1 MRKGGGMESGA
12 RVKRVLVVE
21 DEPAISQVCLRVLS
35 AEGFEVDLA
44 ENGARAQKRLKE
56 NDYDLC
62 LIDIMTPIMDGKR
75 LYRWIMDKR
84 SHLVKG
90 VIFTT
95 GDAINPDTR
104 AFLDRVDRPF
114 LPKPFTLEELKRVV
128 VETLGKVGE

>member
-1 MRKGGGMESGA
+1 METGA

-44 ENGARAQKRLKE
+44 ENGASAQKRLREK
-56 NDYDLC
+56 DYDLC
-62 LIDIMTPIMDGKR
+62 LIDIVTPVMDGKR
-75 LYRWIMDKR
+75 LYRWITDKR
-84 SHLVKG
+84 PQLVKG

-114 LPKPFTLEELKRVV
+114 LPKPFTLEELKRVIM
-128 VETLGKVGE
+128 ETLGKVGE

>member
-1 MRKGGGMESGA
+1 METRG
-12 RVKRVLVVE
+12 KRVLVVE

-35 AEGFEVDLA
+35 AEGLEVDLA
-44 ENGARAQKRLKE
+44 ENGASAQKRLKE
-56 NDYDLC
+56 KDYDLC

-75 LYRWIMDKR
+75 LYRWIVDKR
-84 SHLVKG
+84 PQLVKG

-114 LPKPFTLEELKRVV
+114 LPKPFTLDELKKVV
-128 VETLGKVGE
+128 METLGKVGE

>member
-1 MRKGGGMESGA
+1 MESRAG
-12 RVKRVLVVE
+12 VKRVLVVE

-35 AEGFEVDLA
+35 AEGLEVAIA
-44 ENGARAQKRLKE
+44 ENGASAQKRLKE

-75 LYRWIMDKR
+75 LYRWIKDKR
-84 SHLVKG
+84 PQLVEG

-128 VETLGKVGE
+128 VETLDKVGE

>member
-1 MRKGGGMESGA
+1 METGA

-44 ENGARAQKRLKE
+44 ENGASAQKRLREK
-56 NDYDLC
+56 DYDLC
-62 LIDIMTPIMDGKR
+62 LIDIMTPVMDGKR
-75 LYRWIMDKR
+75 LYRWITDKR
-84 SHLVKG
+84 PQLEKG

-95 GDAINPDTR
+95 GDAINPDRR

-114 LPKPFTLEELKRVV
+114 LPKPFTLDELKRVIM
-128 VETLGKVGE
+128 ETLGKVGE